1 MPVRVP
7 AVMCLLLIVVLIVN
21 QTTAVT
27 VVVAVVTV
35 AIAVVGVLVL
45 TPICLLQRK
54 LEYCNAIGYNTNECL
69 KSKSGLCLALKESIT
84 HGVSFVLVI

>member
-1 MPVRVP
+1 MPVRVS
-7 AVMCLLLIVVLIVN
+7 AATCLLLIVVLIVN
-21 QTTAVT
+21 QTTGVTVAVT
-27 VVVAVVTV
+27 VV
-35 AIAVVGVLVL
+35 GVLLVL